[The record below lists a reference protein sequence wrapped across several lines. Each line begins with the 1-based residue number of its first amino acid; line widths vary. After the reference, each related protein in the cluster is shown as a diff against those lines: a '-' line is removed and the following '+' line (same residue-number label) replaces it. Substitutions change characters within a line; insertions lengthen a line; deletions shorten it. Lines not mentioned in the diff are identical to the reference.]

1 MLEARGA
8 DPGYGGFGMGQRV
21 RRQQAELFSTGF
33 LAWVAGVTPQAMRLY
48 LASHDIGPDVLIH
61 GDNGRV
67 TGAFHEATVRR
78 IMQQRASAG
87 LSAAASPRREF
98 AQKSNGRGR

>member
-1 MLEARGA
+1 
-8 DPGYGGFGMGQRV
+8 MGQRV
-21 RRQQAELFSTGF
+21 KRQQAELFSTGF

-67 TGAFHEATVRR
+67 TGAFYEATVRR
-78 IMQQRASAG
+78 IMQQRSAAG
-87 LSAAASPRREF
+87 LSAAASPRRDF
-98 AQKSNGRGR
+98 VQKSNGRGR

>member
-1 MLEARGA
+1 
-8 DPGYGGFGMGQRV
+8 MGQRI

-48 LASHDIGPDVLIH
+48 LGSHDVSPDVLIH

-67 TGAFHEATVRR
+67 TGAFYETTVRR

-87 LSAAASPRREF
+87 LSAAAATSSRGF
-98 AQKSNGRGR
+98 AQKANGRHR

>member
-1 MLEARGA
+1 
-8 DPGYGGFGMGQRV
+8 MGQRV
-21 RRQQAELFSTGF
+21 KKRQSELFSTGF

-48 LASHDIGPDVLIH
+48 LASHDVTPDVLIH

-78 IMQQRASAG
+78 IMQQRAAAG
-87 LSAAASPRREF
+87 LSATAAPRREF
-98 AQKSNGRGR
+98 APRSDGRGR

>member
-1 MLEARGA
+1 MA
-8 DPGYGGFGMGQRV
+8 QRV
-21 RRQQAELFSTGF
+21 KTQQLELFSTGF

-48 LASHDIGPDVLIH
+48 LASHDVTPDVLIH

-78 IMQQRASAG
+78 IMQQRSAAG
-87 LSAAASPRREF
+87 LSASAAPRRQF
-98 AQKSNGRGR
+98 AQKANGRK